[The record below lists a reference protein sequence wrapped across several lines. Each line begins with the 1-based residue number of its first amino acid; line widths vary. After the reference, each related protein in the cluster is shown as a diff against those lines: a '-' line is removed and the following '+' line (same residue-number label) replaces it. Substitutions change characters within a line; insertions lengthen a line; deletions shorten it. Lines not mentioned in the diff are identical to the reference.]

1 MSQIDQIRAL
11 KADPQKQKQLNEM
24 LKIIDEAFKNNMGA
38 YIKLVQNDVMKEF
51 NAKCDAD
58 GVGEERDEFSKGVLD
73 QIMQQVNEDLNAK
86 IMSQF
91 SLLKDSLE
99 D

>member
-24 LKIIDEAFKNNMGA
+24 LKVIDEAFRNNMGA
-38 YIKLVQNDVMKEF
+38 YIKLVQADVMKEF
-51 NAKCDAD
+51 DAKCEAD
-58 GVGEERDEFSKGVLD
+58 GVGDEREEFSKGVLD
-73 QIMQQVNEDLNAK
+73 PIMQQVNEDLNAK